1 MQYHV
6 TGASVLFP
14 FRPLTRVFRACRD
27 RIALVYA
34 QIDTAVGHVRA
45 PPIQH
50 KGRSVGRTCELSLL
64 SISMSHVGTPVATAV
79 STSNPHSHIEFLELI
94 GSGSFG

>member
-34 QIDTAVGHVRA
+34 QIDGCGARKGAADTTQG
-45 PPIQH
+45 PI
-50 KGRSVGRTCELSLL
+50 GWTNV
-64 SISMSHVGTPVATAV
+64 
-79 STSNPHSHIEFLELI
+79 
-94 GSGSFG
+94 